1 MEKGKSKL
9 MIGLF
14 AFACTTALAL
24 TSVFSTSANPDSV
37 IDLEGLPEGTI
48 VSSVSFGSGI
58 SGDPVSGEVAVFGYN
73 PAIGPDTNAAMI
85 FDSRC
90 LPAGTPAGCTGN
102 DGDLFWP
109 EAGNTLIISEDLDSS
124 DPDDADVPGAV
135 FTFDYSNWGTGV
147 VTAHSISVIDVETE
161 EAGAASVKLFSGG
174 LGGTLLAEILI
185 PETGNGLHA
194 EIPINVSGVD
204 AMEVDLDGSGA
215 ITNISITPDALTP
228 TPTNTPEATSTPTP
242 TSTSTPTQII
252 VPPLLTSTPT
262 PTSTATPTETST
274 PSTPTAIELLYFQ
287 VDEVSGQQV
296 KLAWATSA
304 EIDHYGFRLYRS
316 QDSSFENAKPI
327 HFEAGAGDV
336 AGSTYAF
343 TDTVPNS
350 GRWWYWLADVDN
362 RGRET
367 IDPAFSPVFADAAGS
382 RSPAKIEFLI
392 FLPVT
397 IVPGG

>member
-1 MEKGKSKL
+1 MKHGKFKFILSL
-9 MIGLF
+9 T
-14 AFACTTALAL
+14 AFACVMTLVFNSIITA
-24 TSVFSTSANPDSV
+24 SANPDSV
-37 IDLEGLPEGTI
+37 IDLEGLAEGTI

-58 SGDPVSGEVAVFGYN
+58 SGDPVSGEVSVFGFN
-73 PAIGPDTNAAMI
+73 PVFGPNTNAAMI
-85 FDSRC
+85 FDAEC

-109 EAGNTLIISEDLDSS
+109 DAGNVLIISEDLDSS

-147 VTAHSISVIDVETE
+147 VTVHSISVIDVETE
-161 EAGAASVKLFSGG
+161 EAGDAKLHLYSGG
-174 LGGTLLAEILI
+174 LGGTLLAEMLI
-185 PETGNGLHA
+185 PETGDGLYA
-194 EIPINVSGVD
+194 AIPINVSGVD
-204 AMEVDLDGSGA
+204 AMRVDLDGSGA

-228 TPTNTPEATSTPTP
+228 TPTNTSEATSTPTP

-252 VPPLLTSTPT
+252 VPPLVTSTPT

-274 PSTPTAIELLYFQ
+274 PSTPTAIELLDFR

-316 QDSSFENAKPI
+316 QDSSFENAKLI
-327 HFEAGAGDV
+327 HFQAGAGDV
-336 AGSTYAF
+336 AGSAYAF

-350 GRWWYWLADVDN
+350 GRWWYWLADIDN

-367 IDPAFSPVFADAAGS
+367 VDPAFSPVFADVPGS
-382 RSPAKIEFLI
+382 NSPAKTEFRI

-397 IVPGG
+397 ER